1 MKLRT
6 IALGLALLA
15 GAAGAAA
22 AQESQGQTQ
31 QQGARRTMAMSAS
44 PLFEGM
50 QLSAEQKAKVDSI
63 QAAHMPKMQ
72 ALREEIRAARESGG
86 DVQAPMQKARAANDE
101 MLAAVKAL
109 LTADQQA
116 TFDKN
121 RAAGEARRRQM
132 MQNRGGPPSA

>member
-15 GAAGAAA
+15 GAAGTAA
-22 AQESQGQTQ
+22 AQESQGQAQ
-31 QQGARRTMAMSAS
+31 QQGGRRNMAMSAS

-50 QLSAEQKAKVDSI
+50 TLSAEQKTKIDSI
-63 QAAHMPKMQ
+63 QAAHMPKLQ
-72 ALREEIRAARESGG
+72 ALREEIRAAREGGG
-86 DVQAPMQKARAANDE
+86 DVQAPMQKARAANEE

-116 TFDKN
+116 AFDKN
-121 RAAGEARRRQM
+121 RAAGEERRRQM
-132 MQNRGGPPSA
+132 MQNRGAPPSA